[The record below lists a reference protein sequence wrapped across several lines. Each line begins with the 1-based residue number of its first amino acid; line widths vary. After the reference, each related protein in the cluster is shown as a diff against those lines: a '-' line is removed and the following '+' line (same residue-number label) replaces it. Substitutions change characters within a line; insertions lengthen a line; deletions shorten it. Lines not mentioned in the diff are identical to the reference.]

1 MDAPQFTALVGN
13 ITLGKK
19 LPDAVYL
26 HKAALSEVEQTL
38 ANFIQSIIVDLSRQ
52 AYSLSDHPIYMGN
65 A

>member
-19 LPDAVYL
+19 LPDAVYI

-38 ANFIQSIIVDLSRQ
+38 ANFIHAVFNFV
-52 AYSLSDHPIYMGN
+52 Y
-65 A
+65 